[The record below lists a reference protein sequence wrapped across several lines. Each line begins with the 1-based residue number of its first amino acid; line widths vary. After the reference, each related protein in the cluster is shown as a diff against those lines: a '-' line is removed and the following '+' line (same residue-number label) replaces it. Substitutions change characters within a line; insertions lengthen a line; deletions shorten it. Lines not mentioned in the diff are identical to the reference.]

1 MAAYRRVTFDRCGR
15 NSRFDCKMKM
25 DGAFHCWVAEVFERR
40 KKITVMC
47 DFNSQPDKSWRIGHV
62 LFAITKSW
70 QICLSALRSLG

>member
-40 KKITVMC
+40 KKITESCVILTA
-47 DFNSQPDKSWRIGHV
+47 SQTSHGE
-62 LFAITKSW
+62 
-70 QICLSALRSLG
+70 